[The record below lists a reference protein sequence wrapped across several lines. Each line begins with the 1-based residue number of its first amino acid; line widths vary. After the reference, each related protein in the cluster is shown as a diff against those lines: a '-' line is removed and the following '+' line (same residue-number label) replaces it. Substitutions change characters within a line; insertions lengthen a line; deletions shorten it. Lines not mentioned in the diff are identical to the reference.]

1 MGSLVQGVEQGG
13 CGFPD
18 LADKY
23 VTVVQAVLLYGLE
36 KWMMTLRIG
45 RVLGGFHHRVACRM
59 TEQQHWIGRYGELL
73 YTLLTEAMTEARLK
87 EVETYISCRQNKVA
101 HFIAT
106 RPIMDLCL
114 AAERRLGSRVE
125 KWWWE

>member
-45 RVLGGFHHRVACRM
+45 RVGGLQDDG
-59 TEQQHWIGRYGELL
+59 TT
-73 YTLLTEAMTEARLK
+73 TLDRA
-87 EVETYISCRQNKVA
+87 I
-101 HFIAT
+101 
-106 RPIMDLCL
+106 
-114 AAERRLGSRVE
+114 
-125 KWWWE
+125 W

>member
-45 RVLGGFHHRVACRM
+45 RVVACRM

-87 EVETYISCRQNKVA
+87 EVETYISCLQNKVA

-114 AAERRLGSRVE
+114 AAERRLGSRV
-125 KWWWE
+125 KSGGGSRTAWI